1 MKLDIFDWVAL
12 LLVLIGAINWGF
24 VGLLNFD
31 LVAFLFGGPMTI
43 LSRIIY
49 GLVGL
54 AGAYV
59 IFLLMKLKRS

>member
-54 AGAYV
+54 AGAYM